1 MESKETKISTFIPI
15 LLSFF
20 VMGMVDIV
28 GVSTNFVREDFKL
41 GAFAASALPMMV
53 FLWFAVFSI
62 PAGLLMNKYGQK
74 NTVAVSIGINTI
86 ALLLPSLNY
95 SFPTML
101 FAFVLLGISNT
112 ILQVAIN
119 PLAANIVSANKLA
132 GMLTFGQFTK
142 AIASFLGPILASL
155 AASYYGDWKLAL
167 LTYAFVSACTGVLI
181 YLTPIKEKEKEIQTS
196 SFGKILGLLK
206 NKNILLL
213 FMGIVVLVG
222 LDVSMNTFSAQL
234 LIQKLGLSTDKAGLS
249 SSLYFGARIAGA
261 FLGSI
266 LLLRVAAA
274 DFLKINMFGAILGI
288 ASLLFGTAEWSIY
301 GGIVIIG
308 FCCANV
314 FSILFTFALQLEGN
328 NQNEVSSLMIM
339 GVAGGAIIPP
349 ILGYVTQLVNINAA
363 FALLT
368 PIVLYLLIMA
378 FKFSSQKTN

>member
-112 ILQVAIN
+112 ILQVSIN

-234 LIQKLGLSTDKAGLS
+234 LMQKLGMSTDKAGLS

-261 FLGSI
+261 FLGSV
-266 LLLRVAAA
+266 LLLRVAAS
-274 DFLKINMFGAILGI
+274 DFLKINMLGALLGI
-288 ASLLFGTAEWSIY
+288 AFLLFGTAEWSIY

-349 ILGYVTQLVNINAA
+349 ILGYVTQLININAA

-378 FKFSSQKTN
+378 FKFSPQKTN

>member
-1 MESKETKISTFIPI
+1 MESKKTKISIFIPI

-155 AASYYGDWKLAL
+155 AASYYGNWKLAL
-167 LTYAFVSACTGVLI
+167 LTYAFVSACTGILI

-213 FMGIVVLVG
+213 FIGIIILVG
-222 LDVSMNTFSAQL
+222 LDVSINIFSPQL
-234 LIQKLGLSTDKAGLS
+234 LIQKLAMSTDKAGLS

-266 LLLRVAAA
+266 LLLRIAAA
-274 DFLKINMFGAILGI
+274 NFLKINMFGALLGI
-288 ASLLFGTAEWSIY
+288 ALLLFGTAEWSIY
-301 GGIVIIG
+301 SGIVIIG

-339 GVAGGAIIPP
+339 GIAGGAIIPP
-349 ILGYVTQLVNINAA
+349 ILGYVIQLANIHAA

-368 PIVLYLLIMA
+368 PIVLYLLLIA
-378 FKFSSQKTN
+378 FKFSSQKDN

>member
-112 ILQVAIN
+112 ILQVSIN

-234 LIQKLGLSTDKAGLS
+234 LMQKLGMSTDKAGLS

-261 FLGSI
+261 FLGSV
-266 LLLRVAAA
+266 LLLRVAAS
-274 DFLKINMFGAILGI
+274 DFLKINMLGALLGI
-288 ASLLFGTAEWSIY
+288 AFLLFGTAEWSIY

>member
-234 LIQKLGLSTDKAGLS
+234 LMQKLGLSTDKAGLS

-378 FKFSSQKTN
+378 FKFSSQKNN